1 MNILNRIFRSEIL
14 YLGLITV
21 LLIAG
26 AFFLF
31 SITVR
36 GSRSSDN
43 SVWNEYYGPM
53 EDGYVDSVREYMNDN
68 GFVNSG
74 VTLTHTT
81 DEDLN
86 RVYTLNIHHRRL
98 ENCGDERREEISA
111 QLRSMGFEDERI
123 TIKVNL
129 CDLVFRAG

>member
-1 MNILNRIFRSEIL
+1 MNILNRIFRSEVL
-14 YLGLITV
+14 YLGIITV

-31 SITVR
+31 SLTVN
-36 GSRSSDN
+36 GSRSTDN
-43 SVWNEYYGPM
+43 RRWNEYYGPM
-53 EDGYVDSVREYMNDN
+53 EEAYIDSVRGYLNDN

-81 DEDLN
+81 DGDLN

-98 ENCGDERREEISA
+98 ESCGDGRKEEIIES
-111 QLRSMGFEDERI
+111 LRLMGFEDDRCTFDI
-123 TIKVNL
+123 NL
-129 CDLVFRAG
+129 T